1 MHAKTIAGLA
11 ILAAVGFSSASA
23 APLPRP
29 SPDLVITDSS
39 GKTTSLASF
48 KGKVVVVEFLLT
60 RCDHCARVAQTIG
73 DLDRDLAPRGFQA
86 VGVAFDIGINRLA
99 VNSLVQS
106 LKLTYPVGYTTS
118 DKVDGF
124 LGRAPM
130 QRFQVPQLVVID
142 RNGVIRA
149 QSLPTGEATL
159 ENESYLRHLV
169 DQLLDET
176 APAGK
181 TENSSPASPPG

>member
-11 ILAAVGFSSASA
+11 ILAALGFSAAGA

-29 SPDLVITDSS
+29 SPDLVITEPS

-60 RCDHCARVAQTIG
+60 RCGHCAHLAQTIG

-86 VGVAFDIGINRLA
+86 VGVAFDVGINGLA
-99 VNSLVQS
+99 VSNLVQS
-106 LKLTYPVGYTTS
+106 LKLKYPVGYTTS

-130 QRFQVPQLVVID
+130 ERFQVPQLVVID
-142 RNGVIRA
+142 RSGVIRA
-149 QSLPTGEATL
+149 QSRPTGEATL
-159 ENESYLRHLV
+159 EDENYLRRIV
-169 DQLLDET
+169 DRLLDEG
-176 APAGK
+176 APTGK